1 MTQFLSFSVDELD
14 LSIQANA
21 LLKAADILT
30 IRDLVQKTELELSA
44 RFTTE
49 LIAKGAT
56 LPPRVYVSKALN
68 EIKEILLKGG
78 LHLGMSL
85 EDCAAYD
92 ADRQEERLAE
102 KWEKAHPYD

>member
-14 LSIQANA
+14 LSVKANA

-49 LIAKGAT
+49 LAAT
-56 LPPRVYVSKALN
+56 VSRRVYVSRALN

-92 ADRQEERLAE
+92 ADRQG
-102 KWEKAHPYD
+102 